1 MGIYLYHMK
10 IIITENQNALI
21 RRYQLIKDEVYKQM
35 DTSNPCYYND
45 YFDFNRYKR
54 DIIHSSIN
62 EVVGDL
68 GIDERTLD
76 EFKNQLLNDLVGII
90 RRYYNKFL
98 KENCRPRW

>member
-1 MGIYLYHMK
+1 MK

>member
-1 MGIYLYHMK
+1 MK

-35 DTSNPCYYND
+35 EVSNPCYYND
-45 YFDFNRYKR
+45 YFDFDRYKR

-76 EFKNQLLNDLVGII
+76 VFKNQLLNDLVGII